1 MLTYLTIAAMLIA
14 GPAWADQNPLEREI
28 WRTRPLVIVAPGPG
42 DDAVAELRQA
52 LAQPATAS
60 AFADRQIA
68 VFTVIGGQGA
78 REGQALD
85 AAATR
90 ALLAALDLRADGPAA
105 VLLIGKDGGVKL
117 RLKHV
122 AVAEI
127 LDTVDAMPMRRQEV
141 RRP

>member
-1 MLTYLTIAAMLIA
+1 MLIA
-14 GPAWADQNPLEREI
+14 GPAWAGENPLDREM

-42 DDAVAELRQA
+42 DGAVLELRRA

-85 AAATR
+85 AGATT
-90 ALLAALDLRADGPAA
+90 ALLAALNLRADGPAA
-105 VLLIGKDGGVKL
+105 VVLIGKDGGVKL
-117 RLKHV
+117 RLTHV

-127 LDTVDAMPMRRQEV
+127 LGTVDQMPMRRQEV
-141 RRP
+141 QRP